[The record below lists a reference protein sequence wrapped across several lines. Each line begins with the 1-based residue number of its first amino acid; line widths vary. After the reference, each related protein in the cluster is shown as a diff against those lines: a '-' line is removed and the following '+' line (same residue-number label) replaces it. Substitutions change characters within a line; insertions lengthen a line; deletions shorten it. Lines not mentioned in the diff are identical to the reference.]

1 MHPVTPL
8 RHTRV
13 ATPHDDLFHFVFQ
26 HASHAAPWLRCVLPH
41 EVANAIDWTS
51 LRLAPDKLRG
61 QALRLSV
68 ADLVFYAERHTT
80 RKPVWLLVE
89 HKAQRDP
96 EAEGQLTRYVVH
108 LRDRPPFDGAATP
121 VAVVPVLL
129 HHGDHPFAAAAEGED
144 AIERLHPRLTFF
156 VDDLRATTDAALRE
170 RDMTP
175 LGRLGLLCLR
185 NLRGGADDAVLADFE
200 QWADLL
206 RSADRDPGPPAGRD
220 AIAALGWYALRTVEV
235 APQALHDTFE
245 HLLQRPEEIIMS
257 TAEKLKREGKAEG
270 LAEGLAV
277 GLTKV
282 RAAAILRML
291 EKRFGPL
298 PAAVVERVHT
308 ATTAELDR
316 WIDRIFDATTLADL
330 FAD

>member
-1 MHPVTPL
+1 M
-8 RHTRV
+8 

-26 HASHAAPWLRCVLPH
+26 HVRHAAPWLRSVLPQD
-41 EVANAIDWTS
+41 VAEAINWSS
-51 LRLAPDKLRG
+51 LRPAPDKLRG

-68 ADLVFYAERHTT
+68 ADLVFYAERHST
-80 RKPVWLLVE
+80 REPVWLLVE

-108 LRDRPPFDGAATP
+108 LRDRAPFDGAATP

-129 HHGDHPFAAAAEGED
+129 HHGDHPFAAAAEAED
-144 AIERLHPRLTFF
+144 VLERLRPRLTFF
-156 VDDLRATTDAALRE
+156 VDDLRTTTAAALRE

-206 RSADRDPGPPAGRD
+206 RSADRDHGPPAGRD

-270 LAEGLAV
+270 KAEGLAEGLV
-277 GLTKV
+277 KG
-282 RAAAILRML
+282 RAETLQRQMAR
-291 EKRFGPL
+291 RFGPL
-298 PAAVVERVHT
+298 TDAVLARLHS
-308 ATTAELDR
+308 ASTAELEH
-316 WIDRIFDATTLADL
+316 WTDRILDAASLADL